1 MYWRYAINDCSSND
15 WDKTVNVL
23 LYYVLLIHKLAIWDY
38 VIGIKYQRNKL
49 GIRYLKGSSK
59 RKLCNFKSLTV
70 SLIPRLKLHSLVWH
84 LIWICYLEH
93 LKIFGFLKATNHLP
107 WAKSHSHHHR
117 WCSYNGILLTTP
129 PFGMGSPTC

>member
-23 LYYVLLIHKLAIWDY
+23 LYYVLLIHKLAKRDC

-59 RKLCNFKSLTV
+59 RNYVTWSPSL
-70 SLIPRLKLHSLVWH
+70 
-84 LIWICYLEH
+84 
-93 LKIFGFLKATNHLP
+93 
-107 WAKSHSHHHR
+107 
-117 WCSYNGILLTTP
+117 
-129 PFGMGSPTC
+129 